1 MPQMCRFCDINGSG
15 TRRGKVRI
23 FERRGG
29 FGGWAWL
36 GFGAR
41 GACLVGHVGR
51 ILSFR
56 GEMGYNMRY
65 GCWKDFVDLGGD
77 DWGFLGDCG
86 VIVGDRGAFDRDRY
100 GR

>member
-56 GEMGYNMRY
+56 GGMGYNMKY

-86 VIVGDRGAFDRDRY
+86 DFVGDRGAFDRDRY